1 MSTLTRA
8 ERRDRVEELR
18 SWFAAQNSEFED
30 EAFPADVQEQWD
42 RNRAEMSEHETV
54 LRQLDARD
62 DEVRA
67 MATDPSNVVP
77 GHDDGSTRGRGPGR
91 RTVPVRS
98 MSESEVYDLGEIR
111 YNPMRPEEG
120 TREIVERA
128 RRAVELVRLPFENA
142 DEGRAKAHVDKLL
155 QRADD
160 DDWNAGAL
168 ARRILA
174 TGSPAYRRAFAKMLS
189 SSLRGMPGFANLTQD
204 EMRAVEAVRALSVGT
219 GANGGFAVPYQLDST
234 IIPVSNL
241 SVNPYRAIANVEQ
254 ISGTNEWRGVTSG
267 GVTAAYAAEATEASD
282 NSPTLAQPTLTTVRA
297 QCFVPVSYEL
307 NQDWGAIQGE
317 LAGLIQDA
325 KDDLEATQFSTGT
338 GTNAPS
344 GIITGATTLQ
354 NTAAVA
360 TFAVGDLYA
369 VENALGPRFR
379 PRAQWVANRAQY
391 NRVRQFDTAGGA
403 NLWMYLAAGLANNVP
418 RGGNTGAELIG
429 YSANECSA
437 LSSTVA
443 TGQKIAVLGDW
454 RYFKIVDRIGM
465 DIQVIPTLFGASQR
479 PTGQMGFFAMWRNTS
494 KVLDA
499 AAFRVLNVA

>member
-1 MSTLTRA
+1 MSRA
-8 ERRDRVEELR
+8 ERLARIEELR
-18 SWFAAQNSEFED
+18 RWAQEQHDEFRD
-30 EAFPADVQEQWD
+30 EAFPADVAEQWEKNNAELREHEAVLEELEKRD
-42 RNRAEMSEHETV
+42 ARVVELAGNPENRFGGHDDGAVRGRRRATPIVRNMSEHE
-54 LRQLDARD
+54 
-62 DEVRA
+62 
-67 MATDPSNVVP
+67 
-77 GHDDGSTRGRGPGR
+77 
-91 RTVPVRS
+91 
-98 MSESEVYDLGEIR
+98 VYDLSEVR
-111 YNPMRPEEG
+111 FNPMRPED
-120 TREIVERA
+120 TNRELVERA
-128 RRAVELVRLPFENA
+128 RRAVDLVRIPFDNA
-142 DEGRAKAHVDKLL
+142 DEGRAKAHVDKAL
-155 QRADD
+155 QRASDE
-160 DDWNAGAL
+160 DWNAGEL

-174 TGSPAYRRAFAKMLS
+174 TGAPAYRRAFTKLLS
-189 SSLRGMPGFANLTQD
+189 ASMRGVPGLANLSQ
-204 EMRAVEAVRALSVGT
+204 EEIRAVEAVRALTVGT
-219 GANGGFAVPYQLDST
+219 GASGGFAVPYMLDST

-254 ISGTNEWRGVTSG
+254 IAGTNEWRGVTSA
-267 GVTAAYAAEATEASD
+267 GVTASYAAEGTEASD

-297 QCFVPVSYEL
+297 QCFVPVSIEL
-307 NQDWGAIQGE
+307 TQDWGAIQGE
-317 LAGLIQDA
+317 LANLIQDA

-338 GTNAPS
+338 GTNAPA
-344 GIITGATTLQ
+344 GVITGATTLT

-403 NLWMYLAAGLANNVP
+403 NLWVYLAAGLQNNVP

-429 YSANECSA
+429 YGANECSA

-465 DIQVIPTLFGASQR
+465 DIEIIPHLFGATNR
-479 PTGQMGFFAMWRNTS
+479 FPTGQRGFYAFWRNMA

-499 AAFRVLNVA
+499 NAFRVLNVA